1 MRMKSHGFGIDRY
14 GIGVA
19 GQVRQVAAMQ
29 AYGHWLPT
37 SWNRSNANY
46 RSIWKEASASGASC
60 DKKIGG
66 NLPAIAPSGAQPW
79 AYPCQYKPAGV
90 RLANRIGK
98 RNRAAISRAG
108 RSPWRCR
115 PSTVWD

>member
-29 AYGHWLPT
+29 AYGHCLPT
-37 SWNRSNANY
+37 SWNRSDANY
-46 RSIWKEASASGASC
+46 RSIWKEASASGASS

-66 NLPAIAPSGAQPW
+66 NLPAIAPPGAQPW
-79 AYPCQYKPAGV
+79 GVPVSIQAGASV
-90 RLANRIGK
+90 RLANRI
-98 RNRAAISRAG
+98 
-108 RSPWRCR
+108 W
-115 PSTVWD
+115 